1 MITVALAK
9 GRVYKAFNKFLAD
22 KDLNDYAE
30 ALTNGGRDLFREV
43 GGVKFIFAKG
53 KDVPTYV
60 EQGIADLGVVGS
72 DTIAEKL
79 FNVLNVS
86 ELPFG
91 QCRLAIAGPTNL
103 DESDIK
109 VVATSFPNIT
119 RKYFNQQ
126 KQDVSL
132 IFLNGSVELAPILG
146 LSDAIVDIVQTGTTL
161 KQNDLEEY
169 KTILPVQ
176 ARLIA
181 NKQSFYTKEKEIYK
195 FIQEIE
201 VV

>member
-1 MITVALAK
+1 MITIALAK
-9 GRVYKAFNKFLAD
+9 GRVYKAFNEFLAD
-22 KDLNDYAE
+22 KDLAGYAD
-30 ALTNGGRDLFREV
+30 ALQEGGRDLFRVV
-43 GGVKFIFAKG
+43 GDVKFIFAKG

-60 EQGIADLGVVGS
+60 EQGVADLGVVGS
-72 DTIAEKL
+72 DTITEKTY
-79 FNVLNVS
+79 NVLNVS

-91 QCRLAIAGPTNL
+91 QCRLAIAGPTAL

-109 VVATSFPNIT
+109 VVATSFPNLT
-119 RKYFNQQ
+119 RQYFNQN
-126 KQDVSL
+126 KQDVD
-132 IFLNGSVELAPILG
+132 IVFLNGSVELAPILG

-161 KQNDLEEY
+161 KENDLREY

-181 NKQSFYTKEKEIYK
+181 NKQSFYIKEEGIYQ
-195 FIQEIE
+195 FMQEIG

>member
-1 MITVALAK
+1 MSMLTVALSLVRA
-9 GRVYKAFNKFLAD
+9 YKSFHLFLALKVLYGYVD
-22 KDLNDYAE
+22 TSTLCV
-30 ALTNGGRDLFREV
+30 RDCFHV
-43 GGVKFIFAKG
+43 FGGVKVIFAKG
-53 KDVPTYV
+53 IDVPTYV
-60 EQGIADLGVVGS
+60 EQGVADLGVVGF

-132 IFLNGSVELAPILG
+132 IFLNVSVVLVPILG
-146 LSDAIVDIVQTGTTL
+146 FADAIVVIVQ
-161 KQNDLEEY
+161 
-169 KTILPVQ
+169 
-176 ARLIA
+176 
-181 NKQSFYTKEKEIYK
+181 
-195 FIQEIE
+195 
-201 VV
+201 

>member
-1 MITVALAK
+1 MITIALAK
-9 GRVYKAFNKFLAD
+9 GRVYKAFNEFLAD
-22 KDLNDYAE
+22 KDLAGYADGLQE
-30 ALTNGGRDLFREV
+30 GGRDLFRVV
-43 GGVKFIFAKG
+43 GDVKFIFAKG

-60 EQGIADLGVVGS
+60 EQGVADLGVVGS
-72 DTIAEKL
+72 DTITEKTY
-79 FNVLNVS
+79 NVLNVS

-91 QCRLAIAGPTNL
+91 QCRLAIAGPTAL

-109 VVATSFPNIT
+109 VVATSFPNLT
-119 RKYFNQQ
+119 RQYFNQN
-126 KQDVSL
+126 KQDVD
-132 IFLNGSVELAPILG
+132 IVFLNGSVELAPILG

-161 KQNDLEEY
+161 KENDLREY

-181 NKQSFYTKEKEIYK
+181 NKQSFYIKEEGIYQ
-195 FIQEIE
+195 FMQEIG

>member
-9 GRVYKAFNKFLAD
+9 GRVYRSFNQFLAD
-22 KDLNDYAE
+22 KHLDEYAN
-30 ALTNGGRDLFREV
+30 ALTDGGRDLFREV

-60 EQGIADLGVVGS
+60 EQGVADLGVVGS
-72 DTIAEKL
+72 DTIAEQL

-91 QCRLAIAGPTNL
+91 QCRLAIAGPK
-103 DESDIK
+103 DMAESDIK

-119 RKYFNQQ
+119 RKYFNQA

-132 IFLNGSVELAPILG
+132 VFLNGSVELAPILG
-146 LSDAIVDIVQTGTTL
+146 LADAIVDIVQTGTTL
-161 KQNDLEEY
+161 KENDLEEY

-181 NKQSFYTKEKEIYK
+181 NKQSFYTKEMEIYS
-195 FIQEIE
+195 FMQEIE